1 MPFGLADRPRFTAC
15 APGIYGADCSGVCAC
30 GPEQDCNDGVGGD
43 GRCTSRVVDDDSSA
57 VGLFAFENFTLR
69 RLRVDH
75 DRRRTVRQVKN
86 ASVSRVRPTAWVGT
100 PRVLATNAQTARLLR
115 LPAGAAAVM
124 ASTVATVMAQSQFF
138 GYAI

>member
-57 VGLFAFENFTLR
+57 VGLFAFENATLR
-69 RLRVDH
+69 RLRARVEGA
-75 DRRRTVRQVKN
+75 RGQ
-86 ASVSRVRPTAWVGT
+86 RVRDS
-100 PRVLATNAQTARLLR
+100 RID
-115 LPAGAAAVM
+115 
-124 ASTVATVMAQSQFF
+124 AQSRR
-138 GYAI
+138 Y